1 MVEKIHLIE
10 NKVKE
15 LVALCDKEL
24 SPLELEELT
33 KLVKFIYTQMYE
45 VFNGERE

>member
-1 MVEKIHLIE
+1 MIEKIHLIE
-10 NKVKE
+10 NELKE
-15 LVALCDKEL
+15 LVTLCNKEL

>member
-1 MVEKIHLIE
+1 MVEKILLIE
-10 NKVKE
+10 NEIKE
-15 LVALCDKEL
+15 LIALCDKEL

>member
-1 MVEKIHLIE
+1 MIEKIHLIE
-10 NKVKE
+10 NELRE
-15 LVALCDKEL
+15 LVALCNKKL

-33 KLVKFIYTQMYE
+33 KLVKFIYIQMYK